1 MKQLTIS
8 VPNMQSTHCQTRVN
22 NVVQTIEG
30 VQIDNIESGHLTVSF
45 TSENREKEVIS
56 AIEKAGYTVSAEK
69 DSNASGYNRG
79 CCNND

>member
-8 VPNMQSTHCQTRVN
+8 VPNMQSTHCQSRVN
-22 NVVQTIEG
+22 NAVQEIEG
-30 VQIDNIESGHLTVSF
+30 VQIDNIAAGHLTVSF
-45 TSENREKEVIS
+45 TSESREEEVID